1 MTTSA
6 APALT
11 AAASSAALPGPMKV
25 AASGAS
31 RDCST
36 RFATSAPALAA
47 SSASSS
53 SDSSL
58 PAGPQ
63 RAEEERDF
71 HSSPT
76 RMARSREGLV
86 VGVCYA
92 SDSVWTGTVGAPLAV
107 PLETAA
113 GGVPL

>member
-1 MTTSA
+1 MA
-6 APALT
+6 AN
-11 AAASSAALPGPMKV
+11 SAALPGPMKV
-25 AASGAS
+25 AACGAS

-36 RFATSAPALAA
+36 RSTTSAPALEA

-63 RAEEERDF
+63 RAEAARDF

-86 VGVCYA
+86 AGVCYA
-92 SDSVWTGTVGAPLAV
+92 SDSAGTGTLGAPA
-107 PLETAA
+107 
-113 GGVPL
+113 GVPLATVVCELPLKE